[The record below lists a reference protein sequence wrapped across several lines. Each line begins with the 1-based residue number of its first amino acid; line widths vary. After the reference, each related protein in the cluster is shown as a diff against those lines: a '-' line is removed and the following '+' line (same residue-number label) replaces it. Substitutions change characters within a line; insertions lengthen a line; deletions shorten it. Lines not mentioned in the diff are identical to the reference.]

1 MKMICLMLMVAVLL
15 CGCQAA
21 TTFETLE
28 DVYYD
33 QGENVPMQ
41 IAVSLPQGTTLI
53 RNGNS
58 RLYLCDGY
66 DITVEVMAAGDLDR
80 TIRWLTGFSSDALTM
95 VQTSVSDMTRYE
107 CVWTSAGEDADQ
119 VGRAV
124 ILEDGSYHYCVT
136 LTAISEQSENVQE
149 IWNELL
155 NSIALY

>member
-21 TTFETLE
+21 TTFETLQ
-28 DVYYD
+28 DVCYD
-33 QGENVPMQ
+33 QEENTPMQ

-66 DITVEVMAAGDLDR
+66 DITVEVLASGDLDR
-80 TIRWLTGFSSDALTM
+80 TIQWLTGFSSDALTM
-95 VQTSVSDMTRYE
+95 VQTSASEMIRYE

-124 ILEDGSYHYCVT
+124 ILEDGGYHYCVT
-136 LTAISEQSENVQE
+136 LTAASEQSGQVQE
-149 IWNELL
+149 IWNDLL

>member
-28 DVYYD
+28 DVYYG
-33 QGENVPMQ
+33 QEENAPMQ

-66 DITVEVMAAGDLDR
+66 DIAVEVMAAGDLDL

-95 VQTSVSDMTRYE
+95 VQTSASEMIRYE

-124 ILEDGSYHYCVT
+124 ILALRAMHFRLSS
-136 LTAISEQSENVQE
+136 TAA
-149 IWNELL
+149 ELVP
-155 NSIALY
+155 